1 MCFIIFFF
9 FSSRRRHTRFD
20 CDWSSDVCSSDLKLA
35 PHILQPV
42 MRAVEAVNVQVNHLQ
57 EAAREKLR
65 VEELSPASDQLVLY
79 ALVAVERLQFDALR
93 EFGAAEIIF
102 VAGGSCPE
110 LLIRPEI
117 LDVGLDQ
124 RRVLAKQTDFRP
136 PLPHKLFGHPFGG

>member
-1 MCFIIFFF
+1 VCAARVFGRGALPAYRI
-9 FSSRRRHTRFD
+9 
-20 CDWSSDVCSSDLKLA
+20 DVKNQAAHLAQKRA

-110 LLIRPEI
+110 LLIR
-117 LDVGLDQ
+117 
-124 RRVLAKQTDFRP
+124 
-136 PLPHKLFGHPFGG
+136 